1 LVLAKIAVMRTS
13 QMKTP
18 DGHLIRKAFLTKY
31 GYSPDLTYEEILC
44 EFQQRYDLAQ
54 SMRLQNAGPHLVML
68 IIEGMP
74 QGSAQEEASQEHD
87 LRRLKIEGLT
97 RESGYGV
104 TELDQLVEGFAQRLE
119 TQWIQKI

>member
-1 LVLAKIAVMRTS
+1 
-13 QMKTP
+13 MKRFFANFSS
-18 DGHLIRKAFLTKY
+18 GN
-31 GYSPDLTYEEILC
+31 
-44 EFQQRYDLAQ
+44 DLAQ

-74 QGSAQEEASQEHD
+74 QGSVQEEASREHD
-87 LRRLKIEGLT
+87 LRRLKIECLT
-97 RESGYGV
+97 RDSGYGI

>member
-1 LVLAKIAVMRTS
+1 MS
-13 QMKTP
+13 TP
-18 DGHLIRKAFLTKY
+18 DGQLVRKAFLTKY
-31 GYSPDLTYEEILC
+31 GYAPDLTYEEILC

-54 SMRLQNAGPHLVML
+54 SMRLQNAGPHSVML

-74 QGSAQEEASQEHD
+74 QGSAQEEASREHD
-87 LRRLKIEGLT
+87 LRRLKIECLT
-97 RESGYGV
+97 RNSGYGI

>member
-1 LVLAKIAVMRTS
+1 
-13 QMKTP
+13 MKTP

-44 EFQQRYDLAQ
+44 EFHKRYDLAQ

-74 QGSAQEEASQEHD
+74 QGSAQEEASREHD
-87 LRRLKIEGLT
+87 LRRLKIKCLT
-97 RESGYGV
+97 RDSGYGV